1 MYGTVPRRIIREIVV
16 WRIELSTFREIS
28 SEGDIRDDQSDQS
41 GHCDCSQ
48 QRLWCSGLLRLVVV
62 TYSVSQALYNKLID
76 ASYFVT
82 IHWVNWRFIV
92 SVNTKNLE
100 SWIINCRNIT
110 VVNIVLLFTSFNS
123 NYLCFRRMESNNNN
137 NLRLYAVSLNLLFV
151 VKYLLFPR

>member
-28 SEGDIRDDQSDQS
+28 SEGDTRGDQSNHS

-48 QRLWCSGLLRLVVV
+48 QRLWCSGLMRLVVV

-123 NYLCFRRMESNNNN
+123 NYLCFRRMESNNT
-137 NLRLYAVSLNLLFV
+137 LRLYLNSLFV
-151 VKYLLFPR
+151 VKSEMFVISQM